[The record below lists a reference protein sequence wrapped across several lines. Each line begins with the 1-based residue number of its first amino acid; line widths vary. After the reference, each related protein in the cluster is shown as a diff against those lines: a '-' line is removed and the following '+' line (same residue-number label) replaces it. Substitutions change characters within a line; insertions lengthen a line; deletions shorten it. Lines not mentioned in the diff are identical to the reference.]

1 MMADLNGD
9 GLLDMVVVNRWD
21 KAQLWRNVGAGT
33 ATKPEPMAHWLQLRL
48 KQSDGNRNA
57 IGAWVEIDLGGKVIR
72 QELTIG
78 GGHASGML
86 GWMHF
91 GLGDAKDVK
100 MRVQWPH
107 GPWGS
112 WQAVAADGF
121 YTVDKDVGAQ
131 PWKAP

>member
-1 MMADLNGD
+1 
-9 GLLDMVVVNRWD
+9 
-21 KAQLWRNVGAGT
+21 
-33 ATKPEPMAHWLQLRL
+33 
-48 KQSDGNRNA
+48 
-57 IGAWVEIDLGGKVIR
+57 VIR

-91 GLGDAKDVK
+91 GLGNAKEVK

-107 GPWGS
+107 GPWS
-112 WQAVAADGF
+112 DWQTVAADNS
-121 YTVDKDVGAQ
+121 YIVAKDAGAQ